1 MGWSPLQK
9 LFRLTQGWISTFWA
23 LSSFW
28 LISPWNIYWNHK
40 TLIKTDNLIPDKTA
54 YQKLPIIQSALFQQ
68 PRRSSER
75 CLCRPCVMFLSQDP
89 VGFPWISF
97 NRMEREMSHTN
108 PHTSDRACLLSL
120 QTIPTG
126 FSLLW
131 VKPLFSLG
139 LFIGKWVLWIL
150 LTSPATEMPEKSGF
164 PLVCLILGKQ
174 VEKKKKKKR
183 EGEKKKKSRLKS
195 CLERWNSCFRVKDG
209 PVIILTF
216 SICVSRMNLLTLKCF
231 HATYFRTFAF
241 SYFNYLLPWTLFVK

>member
-174 VEKKKKKKR
+174 VEKKKKKKER
-183 EGEKKKKSRLKS
+183 EKKKKEQIEIMLGKMKQLFQSEGWPSHNSHIFHLCFKDEPPYVKMLS
-195 CLERWNSCFRVKDG
+195 CHLFPNICF
-209 PVIILTF
+209 
-216 SICVSRMNLLTLKCF
+216 
-231 HATYFRTFAF
+231 
-241 SYFNYLLPWTLFVK
+241 